1 MIRMT
6 LLVLF
11 LFISLFSFS
20 QISDFIVVKKKNG
33 RTIETFMAGKPILFK
48 TNAGKYINGHIDDIR
63 NDSVFVLIYN
73 TQTLSTKFGFQ
84 ILDTVSR
91 SVIGIN
97 YHDISR
103 IKIHESPDR
112 GQKLAGPLLMLGGSG
127 YILLNVFNSVGHN
140 EPLTEKRN
148 VRNIGYAAGAI
159 ALGYLVSKHF
169 FVDNFSSKWH
179 KFVYVNM
186 N

>member
-1 MIRMT
+1 MLRIT
-6 LLVLF
+6 LLVIF
-11 LFISLFSFS
+11 LFISVLSFS

-33 RTIETFMAGKPILFK
+33 RTIGTFMAGKAILFK
-48 TNAGKYINGHIDDIR
+48 TNTGIYINGGIDVIR
-63 NDSVFVLIYN
+63 NDSVFVIIYN
-73 TQTLSTKFGFQ
+73 TRTLPTKLGFG
-84 ILDTVSR
+84 ILDTVSK

-103 IKIHESPDR
+103 IKIHDRPDR
-112 GQKLAGPLLMLGGSG
+112 GQALAGPLLVLGGSG

-148 VRNIGYAAGAI
+148 VRNISYAAGAI
-159 ALGYLVSKHF
+159 VLGYLVSKHF